1 MLEINVDDISRNY
14 EEFRQNVK
22 SGKTFAVTGLTSVL
36 RLFLLSK
43 IKAYSKKKF
52 YL

>member
-22 SGKTFAVTGLTSVL
+22 AAKLFAVTGLTSVL
-36 RLFLLSK
+36 RLF
-43 IKAYSKKKF
+43 Y
-52 YL
+52 YLK